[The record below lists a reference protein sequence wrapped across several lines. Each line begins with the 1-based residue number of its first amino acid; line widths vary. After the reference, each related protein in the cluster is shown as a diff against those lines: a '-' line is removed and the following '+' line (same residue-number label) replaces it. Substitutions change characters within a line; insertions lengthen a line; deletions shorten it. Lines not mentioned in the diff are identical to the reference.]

1 MLLEVEVALVVEVV
15 AVAGSEEI
23 VVVVVVEEVVG
34 VCYSYCVSSIM
45 ADKQHS
51 E

>member
-1 MLLEVEVALVVEVV
+1 MALVVEVV

-23 VVVVVVEEVVG
+23 VVVVVVEEAVG
-34 VCYSYCVSSIM
+34 VCYSNCVSSIM
-45 ADKQHS
+45 ADKLYS